1 MTHEDEGKYSAK
13 HRSDITFNE
22 QMKGD
27 IVQKLPNIPLFQLK
41 TPYLANTFLK

>member
-22 QMKGD
+22 QMKGYVRAE
-27 IVQKLPNIPLFQLK
+27 I
-41 TPYLANTFLK
+41 A